1 MSLYNSLTDNNS
13 TSSKNLADTEFKASN
28 GHSWK
33 TSILVQFVMAGNL
46 RLLIRRVE
54 PMGEKHRTTY
64 KYKQNQ

>member
-46 RLLIRRVE
+46 
-54 PMGEKHRTTY
+54 
-64 KYKQNQ
+64 